1 MNVLLTHPQGLFSMT
16 RCAKRSRT
24 FSAPHGY
31 DTEQSGLRNENIV
44 ITTTLG
50 VESAM
55 QLTPGA
61 LTHGIDPLL
70 R

>member
-1 MNVLLTHPQGLFSMT
+1 M
-16 RCAKRSRT
+16 
-24 FSAPHGY
+24 Y
-31 DTEQSGLRNENIV
+31 DTEQSGLRNEKIV